1 MTGRERS
8 AAWPFLLVVFLGCTG
23 VGEDAVSLTPVEDW
37 TTEPEYEFGDVFQGD
52 ALFAGI
58 ADVDVSPD
66 GSRIYVVDY
75 AASEVTIW
83 TPDGSL
89 VRRFGQEGEGP
100 GDFLAPGDLTLRDDA
115 LTVRDRRGFTTF
127 SLDGE
132 FVARDM
138 VPPGIN
144 WQGSLFFIY
153 EALLDDGS
161 FLATPSMGLVTA
173 DDLIDDIPLLRVAQE
188 AGTWAVDTVV
198 LQSQRNT
205 EFVFSV
211 AGGDRRFFLVQ
222 PWIRPDI
229 CRGDGATG
237 SAICARTQ
245 TMPPGVAEFVEI
257 SATGDTLWTRR
268 IQLPPMPVEDHEIAA
283 HPERVASM
291 IARSSEGDSIG
302 SPRVKRRLREALIVP
317 EFWPAIR
324 GFRLMPNGEIWF
336 HRLKDGASHVWYAAR
351 RGEEAGP
358 IRRIVLPEP
367 FTPRGV
373 TSTHVWGDRRDEM
386 DVQYVAGLRLVRAER

>member
-1 MTGRERS
+1 MRPKAESRS
-8 AAWPFLLVVFLGCTG
+8 PPSRSG
-23 VGEDAVSLTPVEDW
+23 PR
-37 TTEPEYEFGDVFQGD
+37 
-52 ALFAGI
+52 
-58 ADVDVSPD
+58 SPNTN
-66 GSRIYVVDY
+66 S
-75 AASEVTIW
+75 ATC
-83 TPDGSL
+83 
-89 VRRFGQEGEGP
+89 
-100 GDFLAPGDLTLRDDA
+100 
-115 LTVRDRRGFTTF
+115 
-127 SLDGE
+127 
-132 FVARDM
+132 
-138 VPPGIN
+138 

-161 FLATPSMGLVTA
+161 FLVTPSMGLVTA

-205 EFVFSV
+205 EFVFPV
-211 AGGDRRFFLVQ
+211 AGGDQRFFHIQ

-237 SAICARTQ
+237 SAVCARTQ

-257 SATGDTLWTRR
+257 SATGDTLWSRR
-268 IQLPPMPVEDHEIAA
+268 IQLPPMPVEDHEFAA
-283 HPERVASM
+283 HLEQVASM
-291 IARSSEGDSIG
+291 ISRSSEGDSIA

-324 GFRLMPNGEIWF
+324 GFRLMPNGEVWF
-336 HRLKDGASHVWYAAR
+336 LRLKDGASHVWYAAR